1 MEKTRNRKNTASK
14 KSEEQAAKTSEQ
26 QNLQQM
32 SHDNTGT
39 NPKKINWETVET
51 LQTIGPPKGTEPP
64 KVVELPQ
71 SVEKPKDKEN
81 EQDTPIN
88 PQGIKKRISPFVV
101 SLANRIMARIYE
113 LYGYSIEGELLSEIL
128 SRAQEYA
135 NDNKIAIKTGIDKID
150 THELYDYIVN
160 IISSGYNLS
169 PLDTTY
175 NDIFLRAVAERYKV

>member
-1 MEKTRNRKNTASK
+1 MEKTRNRKNTTSK
-14 KSEEQAAKTSEQ
+14 KTEEQAARTSEQ
-26 QNLQQM
+26 QNLEQM
-32 SHDNTGT
+32 SNDSTNT
-39 NPKKINWETVET
+39 NPEKINWETIET
-51 LQTIGPPKGTEPP
+51 PQGTEPP
-64 KVVELPQ
+64 
-71 SVEKPKDKEN
+71 KEN

-88 PQGIKKRISPFVV
+88 PQEPKKQISPFVV

-113 LYGYSIEGELLSEIL
+113 LYGYSIEGELLGEIL

-135 NDNKIAIKTGIDKID
+135 NDNTIDIKTGIDKID